1 MQTIDQFSAL
11 ETALDEARMNS
22 CATRKSL
29 PHQPSSPPPLL
40 PDRRVL
46 FHDDVIVHSFEIDG
60 DDDNDDDVNRKRS
73 STPNVSQS
81 HQKRWTERKK
91 KRTSTTQSS
100 DQTNICPGISNS
112 SDANLRRKPPSSNSV
127 PLTPEETN
135 VRYNLVRDRLLRQ
148 ILLQFSIPL
157 GPMYGPKGV
166 MVKANL
172 HGTKIRV
179 MACSKKP
186 TTTADGQTVKME
198 YNETFPLP
206 FAVDPNRVTARVDNL
221 GYLLIGA
228 PILRSS

>member
-1 MQTIDQFSAL
+1 
-11 ETALDEARMNS
+11 MNS
-22 CATRKSL
+22 YATRKSHQ
-29 PHQPSSPPPLL
+29 HQPPVL

-46 FHDDVIVHSFEIDG
+46 FHDDVIVHSFDIDN
-60 DDDNDDDVNRKRS
+60 DDDNDDYVVRKRI
-73 STPNVSQS
+73 STPNVLNSR
-81 HQKRWTERKK
+81 QKRWTERKSK
-91 KRTSTTQSS
+91 ISATQFS
-100 DQTNICPGISNS
+100 DQMNSCPDIGNS
-112 SDANLRRKPPSSNSV
+112 SDTILKRKPPSSNSV
-127 PLTPEETN
+127 PLSSEKSD
-135 VRYNLVRDRLLRQ
+135 VRYSLVRDRLLRQ

-221 GYLLIGA
+221 GYLLIDA
-228 PILRSS
+228 PILRNS

>member
-1 MQTIDQFSAL
+1 
-11 ETALDEARMNS
+11 MNS
-22 CATRKSL
+22 CATRKS
-29 PHQPSSPPPLL
+29 HQHQSSVL

-46 FHDDVIVHSFEIDG
+46 FHDDVIVHSFEIDN
-60 DDDNDDDVNRKRS
+60 DDDNDVDRKRISTS
-73 STPNVSQS
+73 SVSYS
-81 HQKRWTERKK
+81 RQKNWTERKN
-91 KRTSTTQSS
+91 RTSENPSS
-100 DQTNICPGISNS
+100 DQTNSCPGIGNS
-112 SDANLRRKPPSSNSV
+112 CDAILKRKPPSSNSV
-127 PLTPEETN
+127 PLPPERTN

-228 PILRSS
+228 PILRNS

>member
-1 MQTIDQFSAL
+1 
-11 ETALDEARMNS
+11 MNS
-22 CATRKSL
+22 YATRKSHQ
-29 PHQPSSPPPLL
+29 HQPPVL

-46 FHDDVIVHSFEIDG
+46 FHDDVIVHSFDIDN
-60 DDDNDDDVNRKRS
+60 DDDNDDYVVRKRI
-73 STPNVSQS
+73 STPNVLNSR
-81 HQKRWTERKK
+81 QKRWTERKSK
-91 KRTSTTQSS
+91 ISATQFS
-100 DQTNICPGISNS
+100 DQMNNCPDIGNS
-112 SDANLRRKPPSSNSV
+112 SDTILKRKPPSSNSV
-127 PLTPEETN
+127 PLSSEKSD
-135 VRYNLVRDRLLRQ
+135 VRYSLVRDRLLRQ

-221 GYLLIGA
+221 GYLLIDA
-228 PILRSS
+228 PILRNS